1 VVAIERML
9 AAPFAT
15 QILADLG
22 ADVIKVEE
30 PSHGDETRAVGP
42 FVDGVSH
49 YFVSVNRGKRSIA
62 LDLKHPKAA
71 QVLGPLVGTA
81 DVVVENLRPG
91 RLSSLGLGFE
101 WMATI
106 APNVILCSI
115 SGFGSKG
122 SWAQRPAFDL
132 IVQALAGL
140 MSVTGEPE
148 SGPTKIG
155 LPISDLAAGL
165 WAVIGI
171 NAHLVGPRSSP
182 VHLDLSMF
190 DATLSLETYLTQLV
204 LSTDQVPGQ
213 VGSHH
218 HSVTPYGRYRA
229 LDGWIV
235 IALQT
240 GVFWRRFCVAVG
252 RESLIYDERFRT
264 TADRVRNRSDLE
276 RLVSEVIAGRS
287 VEEWERFFLEEDI
300 PGGRVNSIADA
311 LQTPPV
317 TEGGLLA
324 RAIAGSTS
332 WDVVGSPIS
341 TRTSSD
347 SPERVPSLGS
357 DTHDVLTE
365 IGFDL
370 EQIGRLSADG
380 LFGKSTDEE
389 HEK

>member
-1 VVAIERML
+1 
-9 AAPFAT
+9 
-15 QILADLG
+15 
-22 ADVIKVEE
+22 
-30 PSHGDETRAVGP
+30 
-42 FVDGVSH
+42 
-49 YFVSVNRGKRSIA
+49 
-62 LDLKHPKAA
+62 
-71 QVLGPLVGTA
+71 
-81 DVVVENLRPG
+81 
-91 RLSSLGLGFE
+91 
-101 WMATI
+101 
-106 APNVILCSI
+106 
-115 SGFGSKG
+115 
-122 SWAQRPAFDL
+122 
-132 IVQALAGL
+132 
-140 MSVTGEPE
+140 
-148 SGPTKIG
+148 
-155 LPISDLAAGL
+155 
-165 WAVIGI
+165 
-171 NAHLVGPRSSP
+171 
-182 VHLDLSMF
+182 
-190 DATLSLETYLTQLV
+190 
-204 LSTDQVPGQ
+204 
-213 VGSHH
+213 
-218 HSVTPYGRYRA
+218 
-229 LDGWIV
+229 V